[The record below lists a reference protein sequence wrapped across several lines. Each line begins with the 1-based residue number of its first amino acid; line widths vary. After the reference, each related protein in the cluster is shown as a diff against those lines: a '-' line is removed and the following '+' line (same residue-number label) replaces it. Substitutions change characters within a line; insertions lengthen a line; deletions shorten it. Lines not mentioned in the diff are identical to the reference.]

1 MLSRQQDTLFLTKK
15 LDQEPCQDIIFRSKL
30 ADIVIPNHLPLTD
43 YVFQRFSG
51 NGDGD
56 STATCLIDSAT
67 GRIFTYANV
76 QINSQRVAVGIHR
89 LGIRQRDT
97 VMLLLPNSPEF
108 AFSFLAV
115 AYLGAVTTT
124 ANPLYT
130 QAEIARQAN
139 ASATKM
145 IITKQC
151 YRIHLVFN
159 LFSVRFGSDSF
170 GFGSVRIVNVGTRKY
185 PEKVRFSFGSG
196 SGSDSSGMMLYV
208 YIINIFIYSGTRSVL
223 GSVPVRFGYF
233 GYKNIGTVWVFE
245 GISPVLVME
254 LIQRYKVTVVP
265 VAPSVVLAFVKSQET
280 ERYDLSSV
288 RMMISGAATLRKE
301 LEEAVLPK
309 FPNAIFGQVRLGYFL
324 YKLSSSLSRKFSY
337 FLYKLKCKK

>member
-1 MLSRQQDTLFLTKK
+1 MLSRQQETLFLTKK

-30 ADIVIPNHLPLTD
+30 PDIFIPNHLSLTD

-67 GRIFTYANV
+67 GRIFTYADV
-76 QINSQRVAVGIHR
+76 QINSQRVAVSIHR

-139 ASATKM
+139 ASAAKM

-151 YRIHLVFN
+151 YVDKLINRDVKTGLPAHL
-159 LFSVRFGSDSF
+159 
-170 GFGSVRIVNVGTRKY
+170 
-185 PEKVRFSFGSG
+185 P
-196 SGSDSSGMMLYV
+196 
-208 YIINIFIYSGTRSVL
+208 
-223 GSVPVRFGYF
+223 
-233 GYKNIGTVWVFE
+233 
-245 GISPVLVME
+245 
-254 LIQRYKVTVVP
+254 
-265 VAPSVVLAFVKSQET
+265 
-280 ERYDLSSV
+280 
-288 RMMISGAATLRKE
+288 
-301 LEEAVLPK
+301 
-309 FPNAIFGQVRLGYFL
+309 RL
-324 YKLSSSLSRKFSY
+324 
-337 FLYKLKCKK
+337 LKKK